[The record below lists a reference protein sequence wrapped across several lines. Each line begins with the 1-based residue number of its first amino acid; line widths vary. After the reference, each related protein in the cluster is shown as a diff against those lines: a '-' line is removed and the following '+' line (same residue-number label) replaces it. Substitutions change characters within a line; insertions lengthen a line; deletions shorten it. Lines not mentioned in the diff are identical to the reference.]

1 MSDEAIDRRRF
12 LLAVAATAAAATATG
27 AGAAL
32 LKRGQPITTPSIPL
46 PAAVTNTQ
54 AVVTSSGEM
63 SGLAA
68 ELITAQADNIRL
80 QAELDA
86 AQRRIAAI
94 ESANGSS
101 GSTITNLQT
110 ELDDAGARL
119 GILSGLIALYEQLE
133 EIDVNSVLVGGVT
146 ALEGAFVE
154 LTDDLP
160 TLEEGLALG
169 QQALQQ
175 LENELPAMS
184 AARSWLDTQMERLGG
199 FYGGVLVALADVVDE
214 AGDFLQMLGRW
225 FARVLDWVPFGMGD
239 KASRV
244 LTALTNMLGET
255 TATMGGYSAN
265 AGAHLDRWL
274 KPEQAGAPL
283 PLQTQLVQ
291 PLRDGALA
299 PAGSLA
305 SKAAATKAT
314 FKTAVADPAKVARI
328 NRGLLRDQITAYR
341 TTHKLDR

>member
-12 LLAVAATAAAATATG
+12 LLAIAATAAAATATG

-32 LKRGQPITTPSIPL
+32 LKKGEPAPVADIPL

-54 AVVTSSGEM
+54 AVVTSGGEM
-63 SGLAA
+63 AGLAA
-68 ELITAQADNIRL
+68 DLIAAQADNIRL

-86 AQRRIAAI
+86 AQRRLAAI
-94 ESANGSS
+94 ENASGSS
-101 GSTITNLQT
+101 GSTITNLQN
-110 ELDDAGARL
+110 ELADAGNRL
-119 GILSGLIALYEQLE
+119 GVLSGLIALYEQLD
-133 EIDVNSVLVGGVT
+133 EIDLNSVLVGGLT
-146 ALEGAFVE
+146 AVEGAFVE
-154 LTDDLP
+154 LTDELP
-160 TLEEGLALG
+160 SLEEGLTLG

-175 LENELPAMS
+175 LEDELPTMS
-184 AARSWLDTQMERLGG
+184 AARGWLDTQMERLGG

-225 FARVLDWVPFGMGD
+225 FADVLDWLPFGMGD
-239 KASRV
+239 KASRIMA
-244 LTALTNMLGET
+244 ALTNMLSET
-255 TATMGGYSAN
+255 TATMNGYSAN
-265 AGAHLDRWL
+265 AGVHLDRWL

-291 PLRDGALA
+291 PLRDKALA

-305 SKAAATKAT
+305 NKATAAKAAFKANL
-314 FKTAVADPAKVARI
+314 VDPANYTLA
-328 NRGLLRDQITAYR
+328 NQALLRDQIAAYR